1 MPESYGRFAAWR
13 AQHAA
18 AFGTSCLRL
27 FRRPFANL
35 LSLAVMAIALALPL
49 ALAWSLLQ
57 LDRMADRVQASR
69 AISVFF
75 LPDVS
80 FEEAERIRAGLATDA
95 GIARS
100 HLKSPAQG
108 LAEFRDSS
116 ALAGAIALLGEN
128 PLPTVLV
135 VEPAQADALP
145 LVQRLKALPKVE
157 FVQYD
162 GIWQQR
168 LSAWMAFGQ
177 RLLLLLGALFGVGA
191 VLAVANNVRSD
202 IATRE
207 VEIGVLQ
214 QLGADDAYIRRPFLY
229 LGGLLGL
236 FAGALALIL
245 LALAGQWIQPGVLAL
260 AESYGS
266 AFRLTSAPWFAIP
279 AVLLG
284 AAALGI
290 IGAWLAAGHH
300 LRQTRPVDL

>member
-1 MPESYGRFAAWR
+1 
-13 AQHAA
+13 
-18 AFGTSCLRL
+18 
-27 FRRPFANL
+27 
-35 LSLAVMAIALALPL
+35 MAIALALPL

-75 LPDVS
+75 QPDVS
-80 FEEAERIRAGLATDA
+80 FEEAGRISAGLAADA

-116 ALAGAIALLGEN
+116 ALAGAIAVLGEN

-162 GIWQQR
+162 GVWQQR

-177 RLLLLLGALFGVGA
+177 RLLLLLGVLFAVGA

-207 VEIGVLQ
+207 AEIGVLQ

-236 FAGALALIL
+236 LAGALALAL
-245 LALAGQWIQPGVLAL
+245 LVLAGQVVEPGIQGLVD
-260 AESYGS
+260 SYGS
-266 AFRLTSAPWFAIP
+266 SFRLSPVPWYSLP

-284 AAALGI
+284 ATALGI
-290 IGAWLAAGHH
+290 IGAWFAAGHF
-300 LRQTRPVDL
+300 LRQTRPVAL